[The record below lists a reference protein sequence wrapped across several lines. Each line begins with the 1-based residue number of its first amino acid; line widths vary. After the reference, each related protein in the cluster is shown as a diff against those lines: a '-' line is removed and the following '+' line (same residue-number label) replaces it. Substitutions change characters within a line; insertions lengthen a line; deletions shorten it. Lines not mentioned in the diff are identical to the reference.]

1 MPATA
6 RTATT
11 ITHTALATLL
21 ADPGTAADNV
31 NGDSFPNGGS
41 TILIM
46 NNTAGSSGTV
56 TIATVL
62 STDGLTAPTRQ
73 FTIPA
78 NSIRVA
84 KLGPPA
90 IYGSTVTVTASAS
103 TIKLQAFAL

>member
-11 ITHTALATLL
+11 VTHTALSTLL

-31 NGDSFPNGGS
+31 NGDSFPNGGN
-41 TILIM
+41 TLLVM
-46 NNTAGSSGTV
+46 NNTAVGSGTV
-56 TIATVL
+56 TISVDQQV
-62 STDGLTAPTRQ
+62 DGLAVTGRQ

-78 NSIRVA
+78 TSIRVV
-84 KLGPPA
+84 KLGPVA
-90 IYGSTVTVTASAS
+90 VYGSTVTVTASAS

>member
-11 ITHTALATLL
+11 LTHTALATLL

-31 NGDSFPNGGS
+31 NGDSFPIGGS

-56 TIATVL
+56 TISTVR
-62 STDGLTAPTRQ
+62 SVDGLTNPTRQ

-84 KLGPPA
+84 KLGPVA
-90 IYGSTVTVTASAS
+90 DYGSTVTVTASAS

>member
-1 MPATA
+1 MPPTA

-11 ITHTALATLL
+11 VTHTALATLL

-31 NGDSFPNGGS
+31 NGDSFPNGGN
-41 TILIM
+41 TLLVM

-56 TIATVL
+56 TISITQLV
-62 STDGLTAPTRQ
+62 DGQSVTGRE

-78 NSIRVA
+78 NSIRIA

-90 IYGSTVTVTASAS
+90 VYGSTVTVTASAA
-103 TIKLQAFAL
+103 TIKLQAFSL

>member
-11 ITHTALATLL
+11 VTHTALATLL

-31 NGDSFPNGGS
+31 NGDTFPNGGS
-41 TILIM
+41 TLLVM

-56 TIATVL
+56 TIATTQSV
-62 STDGLTAPTRQ
+62 DGLTAATRTH
-73 FTIPA
+73 TIPA
-78 NSIRVA
+78 NSIRVT

-90 IYGSTVTVTASAS
+90 IYGSTTTVTASAS
-103 TIKLQAFAL
+103 TIKLQAFAI

>member
-1 MPATA
+1 MPPTA
-6 RTATT
+6 RSATT
-11 ITHTALATLL
+11 VTHTALATLL

-31 NGDSFPNGGS
+31 NGDTFPNGGN
-41 TILIM
+41 TLLVM

-56 TIATVL
+56 NIATTQ
-62 STDGLTAPTRQ
+62 SIDGLTAPTRQ

>member
-6 RTATT
+6 RTATQV
-11 ITHTALATLL
+11 THTALSTLL
-21 ADPGTAADNV
+21 ADPGTAADNT
-31 NGDSFPNGGS
+31 NGDTFPNGGN
-41 TILIM
+41 TLLVM

-56 TIATVL
+56 TISTTV

-90 IYGSTVTVTASAS
+90 VYGSTTTVTASAS

>member
-1 MPATA
+1 MAATA
-6 RTATT
+6 RTATQV
-11 ITHTALATLL
+11 THTALATLL

-31 NGDSFPNGGS
+31 NGDSFPNGGN
-41 TILIM
+41 TLLVM

-56 TIATVL
+56 VIASTV
-62 STDGLTAPTRQ
+62 SPDGLTPPTRS

-84 KLGPPA
+84 KLGPPNV
-90 IYGSTVTVTASAS
+90 YGTTTVVTASAA

>member
-1 MPATA
+1 MAATA
-6 RTATT
+6 RTATQLS
-11 ITHTALATLL
+11 HTGLATLL

-31 NGDSFPNGGS
+31 NGDSFPNGGN

-56 TIATVL
+56 TIGVTQQV
-62 STDGLTAPTRQ
+62 DGLTVTGRS

-90 IYGSTVTVTASAS
+90 VYGDTVTVTASAS